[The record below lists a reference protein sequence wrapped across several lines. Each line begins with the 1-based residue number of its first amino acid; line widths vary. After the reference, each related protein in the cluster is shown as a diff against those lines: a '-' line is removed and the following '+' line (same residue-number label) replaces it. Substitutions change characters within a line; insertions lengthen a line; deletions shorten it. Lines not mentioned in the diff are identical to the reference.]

1 LTGQTLSHYRITAAI
16 GAGGMGEVYRATDT
30 KLGREVALKVLPAEM
45 AASHERLERFQRE
58 AKALAALDHPGIVT
72 VHSVEEADGVH
83 FLTMQLVEGQ
93 PLDRLIPAGG
103 LPLDRIVEIGTAV
116 ADALAAAHEK
126 GIVHRDLKPANVMVG
141 TRGRVRVLDFGL
153 AKVSEPSGTEASGS
167 ELTTDLH
174 TREGVVM
181 GTVPYMS
188 PEQVQ
193 GRAVDHRTDIFSLGA
208 ILYEMATGRRPF
220 QSDSVAGLISAILRD
235 KPASS
240 ASIRSDVPREL
251 DTVIERCLEKDP
263 AARYATARDVQH
275 ALASAGSRTEAP
287 TGTPA
292 TVTEAVPSRQA
303 PWIAVSPF
311 KPRGADPD
319 LEALADGLTE
329 DVTTGLCRFSYLSVL
344 GGTATPGKSSDSSRS
359 GGLRAARYLLDGT
372 VRRARD
378 TVRVSAQLVDTSTGA
393 RVWAE
398 TYDRQLAEADLFAIQ
413 DEIRARVV
421 ATVADGYG
429 VLVRS
434 MAADLRGRPDSDLT
448 AADWVVRLFAYRQR
462 IAPAEHLEL
471 RTGLERAVEKE
482 PNLADAWACL
492 AQIYLDEAAFGFNVL
507 LNPLDR
513 ALAAARRAVELDRTS
528 QLGCQVLAQTHFF
541 RRDVHAF
548 RPMAERAMELNP
560 LDSNTIGILG
570 LLIVHTGEFERGAR
584 LTRRAME
591 LNPNHA
597 GWYHFG
603 PIWEHFHNHEY
614 EKSIERANRVDMPG
628 NFWPYLVVAAAG
640 GHLGWRPQ
648 AEAAVKDILALD
660 PEFAAHARQNI
671 ESWHFASGLLEPLLE
686 GLRKAGLEIPPPA
699 GAMPPGTSPEDRA
712 RPAPEPTVAPARDS
726 AAVAIA
732 VLPFSDMSP
741 AQDQQ
746 YLCEGMAE
754 EVMNALVRIE
764 GIRVASRTSAFRAS
778 REEKD
783 LAAIGRVLAVEQ
795 VLEGSVRTSGSRL
808 RVTAQLSEV
817 ATGYQLW
824 SERFDREV
832 EDIFS
837 VQDEIAGGVVE
848 AVKARL
854 APGARTVPA
863 RPQPR
868 NFEAYRSY
876 LLGQHLR
883 YAKEDHG
890 GAARAFQEA
899 VRLDP
904 THAPSWTG
912 LAEALALTAHTSLIP
927 ADEAC
932 TRAREALAKAME
944 LQGESAD
951 GLLGNAWLAFIER
964 RWKDME
970 AASRRAVEL
979 QPSHVS
985 SLGLVGMCLSLH
997 QRPDEAAT
1005 YFERARQVD
1014 PLASFPYMLTA
1025 LGLLTVRRH
1034 QDAQRYAEQALVFE
1048 KDDASALYCAALAN
1062 VALGHFE
1069 QGIEAAEHGVAVAH
1083 RGGDFV
1089 GLLGWVLATAGREDE
1104 ARTLLNELRTRPAE
1118 APQIVSEGWL
1128 LGALGEIDAAFDV
1141 FKRAEEKN
1149 QLWLYYTGV
1158 PGFDPVRTDPR
1169 FAALCSRLG
1178 LPLS

>member
-45 AASHERLERFQRE
+45 AASQERLERFQRE

-103 LPLDRIVEIGTAV
+103 LPFDRIVEIGAAV

-141 TRGRVRVLDFGL
+141 TRGRVKVLDFGL
-153 AKVSEPSGTEASGS
+153 AKVSEPSGTEGSGS

-193 GRAVDHRTDIFSLGA
+193 GRAVDSRTDIFSLGA

-240 ASIRSDVPREL
+240 ASIRSDVPRDL
-251 DTVIERCLEKDP
+251 DVVIERCLEKDP
-263 AARYATARDVQH
+263 PARYATARDVQH
-275 ALASAGSRTEAP
+275 MLASVGSRTEASA
-287 TGTPA
+287 GAPA
-292 TVTEAVPSRQA
+292 TVTEAVPSGQA

-329 DVTTGLCRFSYLSVL
+329 DITTGLCRFSYLSVL
-344 GGTATPGKSSDSSRS
+344 GGTATPGESSDSSRS
-359 GGLRAARYLLDGT
+359 GGSRAARYLLEGT

-378 TVRVSAQLVDTSTGA
+378 TVRVSTQLVDTSTGA

-398 TYDRQLAEADLFAIQ
+398 TYDRQLVEGDVFSIQ
-413 DEIRARVV
+413 DEICARVV

-448 AADWVVRLFAYRQR
+448 ASDWVVRLFAYRQR
-462 IAPAEHLEL
+462 IAPVEHLEL
-471 RTGLERAVEKE
+471 RNGLERAVEKE

-507 LNPLDR
+507 PNPLDR

-699 GAMPPGTSPEDRA
+699 GATAPGVSPDDRA
-712 RPAPEPTVAPARDS
+712 RPAPESTVAPAPDS

-912 LAEALALTAHTSLIP
+912 LAEALALSAHTSLIP

-944 LQGESAD
+944 LEGESAD
-951 GLLGNAWLAFIER
+951 GLQGEAWLAFIER

-985 SLGLVGMCLSLH
+985 CLGLVGMCLSLH

-1083 RGGDFV
+1083 RGGDFI
-1089 GLLGWVLATAGREDE
+1089 GLLGWALATAGREDE
-1104 ARTLLNELRTRPAE
+1104 ARTLLAELRTRPAE

-1128 LGALGEIDAAFDV
+1128 LSALGEIDAAFDV

-1169 FAALCSRLG
+1169 FAALVQRLG
-1178 LPLS
+1178 LPLE